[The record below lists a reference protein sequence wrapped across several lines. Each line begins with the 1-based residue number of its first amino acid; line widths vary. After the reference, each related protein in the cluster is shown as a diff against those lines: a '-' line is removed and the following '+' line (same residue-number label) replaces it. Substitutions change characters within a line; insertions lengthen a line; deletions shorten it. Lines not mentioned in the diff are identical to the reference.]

1 MRRPLLDKFFP
12 QALLPGVIEP
22 YMHKGEWAVHQ
33 VLPVLLDAIGPADVR
48 LMSYNISEESLRAFS
63 ELDDLRSLK
72 MVLDVGIQRHKI
84 DLLFFASGITPDIRL
99 DNSHAKVMLCENEAY
114 SFGIV
119 GSANLNRAIR
129 YESGFY
135 FTSGR
140 FYDYF
145 RDQFETI
152 YDSALPADI
161 C

>member
-1 MRRPLLDKFFP
+1 MKKRLLDQFFP

-22 YMHKGEWAVHQ
+22 FVQRGEWAVHE

-63 ELDDLRSLK
+63 EADDMRSMKMLLDLS
-72 MVLDVGIQRHKI
+72 IQRHKI
-84 DLLFFASGITPDIRL
+84 DLLLFAMEITPDIRIEHT
-99 DNSHAKVMLCENEAY
+99 HAKVLLCENNRY
-114 SFGIV
+114 QFGIV

-140 FYDYF
+140 HYEYF
-145 RDQFETI
+145 RDCFESI
-152 YDSALPADI
+152 YGDALPVDI
-161 C
+161 A